1 MKAPKGLLPGEIPKH
16 LNFVSGTARYFDA
29 YNADFNFTL
38 KKWQSKKNI
47 KDIQAMKYNSASW
60 IIKFSFT
67 SSQKF
72 VNSTRK
78 HRPWLLP
85 GNVAG
90 ACESSRW
97 MATLIVCT
105 GSGFAC
111 WRPKLRLW
119 QPQLGTG
126 YLKGPKRGLTQ
137 MGGRIWTLV
146 IR

>member
-97 MATLIVCT
+97 MATLLDVQAL
-105 GSGFAC
+105 GLFAGDQNC
-111 WRPKLRLW
+111 GYSSRNKVP
-119 QPQLGTG
+119 PSTG
-126 YLKGPKRGLTQ
+126 YQ
-137 MGGRIWTLV
+137 
-146 IR
+146 

>member
-85 GNVAG
+85 GNVVG
-90 ACESSRW
+90 ACESTDGWLLYW
-97 MATLIVCT
+97 MY
-105 GSGFAC
+105 
-111 WRPKLRLW
+111 RLW
-119 QPQLGTG
+119 VCSLVTKTVGIAAATRSPRVLATSRVHRRR
-126 YLKGPKRGLTQ
+126 LKNL
-137 MGGRIWTLV
+137 
-146 IR
+146 